1 MCNSACYVLATYA
14 TVYIQGSNGFTGWA
28 ESYDGPAQYQGYD
41 AQPGQTLTAADYELS
56 TDVWVEVCLSWGWS
70 ECLSSDYWLYD
81 SAWDVASV
89 TPMAVPAPVSVSP
102 SSGGGPAQTF
112 QLQFAAASGAAHIS
126 EGRVWI
132 DATGGAHHTS
142 CVVRYTTADH
152 TLWLLND
159 ANTGWTNGA
168 IGAGPLL
175 QNSQCA
181 VNPQAGASPSGT
193 TWTVNV
199 PITFAAS
206 YAGPKSVWL
215 DASGPGGTSAWHLLG
230 SWTAR
235 ARIDSVLPSPGGVFR
250 RETLASRAEAKTHHD
265 RRQRHLPR

>member
-1 MCNSACYVLATYA
+1 VWPASGA
-14 TVYIQGSNGFTGWA
+14 
-28 ESYDGPAQYQGYD
+28 GP
-41 AQPGQTLTAADYELS
+41 
-56 TDVWVEVCLSWGWS
+56 V
-70 ECLSSDYWLYD
+70 
-81 SAWDVASV
+81 
-89 TPMAVPAPVSVSP
+89 
-102 SSGGGPAQTF
+102 QTF

-126 EGRVWI
+126 EGRVWT

-159 ANTGWTNGA
+159 ANTGWTSGA

-181 VNPQAGASPSGT
+181 VNPQAAGASPSGT

-235 ARIDSVLPSPGGVFR
+235 ARIDSVLPGPGVVGGTVTVQGLGFGASQGTSTVTINGCRRRSPRGRTRAWR
-250 RETLASRAEAKTHHD
+250 RRFPWA
-265 RRQRHLPR
+265 RRPAR